1 MKEKSKRGNFTSSF
15 GFVLA
20 AAGSAVGL
28 GNLWKFPYI
37 AGESGGGVFM
47 VFYLVFILIL
57 GVPFIMSETAIGRK
71 TQLSTIGAYRSIN
84 PKWTFAGI
92 IGVVCAF
99 FILSYYSVVG
109 GWILK
114 YITVFFTSGHTAA
127 AAPGYFAS
135 FTANPV
141 EPVVWHLVFMAFCT
155 VVVLFGVEKGIEKG
169 SKIMLPALFV
179 LIVIVAVRSLTLG
192 GNAMEGVKFLFI
204 PDFSQLDSP
213 SKVANVAVQA
223 MGQVFFSL
231 SIGMGISITYG
242 SYLKKDSNLVKNSFI
257 IGGLDTL
264 VALLAGLAIM
274 PAVFA
279 FGFEPAAGPSL
290 IFETLPA
297 VFDSMP
303 LGNLFAVIFFILVFF
318 AAATSAIALL
328 EVVSSF
334 FIDSLG
340 WKRSVATISTAS
352 VMALIGVFASLSF
365 GPLKDATLFGMGF
378 FDFLSYLTD
387 KILMPL
393 GALAM
398 CLFVGYSWKPKS
410 AAEELAIG
418 RGGFRAVGLYS
429 ALMRFVAPAL
439 VIIIFVAGLINK

>member
-1 MKEKSKRGNFTSSF
+1 M
-15 GFVLA
+15 
-20 AAGSAVGL
+20 
-28 GNLWKFPYI
+28 
-37 AGESGGGVFM
+37 
-47 VFYLVFILIL
+47 
-57 GVPFIMSETAIGRK
+57 
-71 TQLSTIGAYRSIN
+71 
-84 PKWTFAGI
+84 
-92 IGVVCAF
+92 
-99 FILSYYSVVG
+99 
-109 GWILK
+109 
-114 YITVFFTSGHTAA
+114 
-127 AAPGYFAS
+127 
-135 FTANPV
+135 
-141 EPVVWHLVFMAFCT
+141 FCT

-213 SKVANVAVQA
+213 AKVANVAVQA

-242 SYLKKDSNLVKNSFI
+242 SYLKKDCNLVKNSFI

-340 WKRSVATISTAS
+340 WKRWVATISTAS